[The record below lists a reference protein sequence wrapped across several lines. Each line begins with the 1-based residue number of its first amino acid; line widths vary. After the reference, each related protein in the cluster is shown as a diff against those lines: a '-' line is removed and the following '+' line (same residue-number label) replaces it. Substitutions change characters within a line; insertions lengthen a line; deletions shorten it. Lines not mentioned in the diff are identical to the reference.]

1 MVKKLSS
8 KMKYLLQLGRYN
20 YPTGGFLLM
29 WPCFW
34 GVFYELNYSTEIIK
48 ILILFFIGSFV
59 MRGAG
64 CCINDL
70 LDKDIDKKVSRTRKR
85 PLVTKKLSDTDVIW
99 FLIFQLIIGLFVVL
113 NFEEKTIIFSFSI
126 IPLIFIYPLF
136 KRFTNF
142 PQLFLGIVFNWGII
156 IGFLTQNNSLNLGI
170 FFLYLSGI
178 FFTICYDTIYA
189 FQDIKDDKKAG
200 VKSLAIFLENK
211 PNLIIFMI
219 YLLSFFFFVLSII
232 YLNQRFWN
240 SLLISITILIC
251 YSLQYLAF
259 IKKKSLKTIFDSS
272 NLVGA
277 IISTV
282 LYLQNYL

>member
-1 MVKKLSS
+1 
-8 KMKYLLQLGRYN
+8 
-20 YPTGGFLLM
+20 
-29 WPCFW
+29 
-34 GVFYELNYSTEIIK
+34 
-48 ILILFFIGSFV
+48 

-156 IGFLTQNNSLNLGI
+156 IGFLTQNHSLNLGI
-170 FFLYLSGI
+170 FFYI
-178 FFTICYDTIYA
+178 FQGF
-189 FQDIKDDKKAG
+189 
-200 VKSLAIFLENK
+200 FL
-211 PNLIIFMI
+211 LFAMIQFM
-219 YLLSFFFFVLSII
+219 LF
-232 YLNQRFWN
+232 
-240 SLLISITILIC
+240 
-251 YSLQYLAF
+251 
-259 IKKKSLKTIFDSS
+259 KT
-272 NLVGA
+272 
-277 IISTV
+277 
-282 LYLQNYL
+282 

>member
-142 PQLFLGIVFNWGII
+142 PQLFLGIIFNWGII

-240 SLLISITILIC
+240 SLLISTTILIC

-277 IISTV
+277 IISTI

>member
-8 KMKYLLQLGRYN
+8 KMKYLLQIGRYN
-20 YPTGGFLLM
+20 YPTGAFLLM

-70 LDKDIDKKVSRTRKR
+70 LDKDLDKKVSRTRKR
-85 PLVTKKLSDTDVIW
+85 PLVTKKLSNSDVIW
-99 FLIFQLIIGLFVVL
+99 FLIFQLIVGLFVVL
-113 NFEEKTIIFSFSI
+113 NFEEKTIIYSFAI

-156 IGFLTQNNSLNLGI
+156 IGFLTQNNNLNLGI

-189 FQDIKDDKKAG
+189 FQDIEDDKKAG
-200 VKSLAIFLENK
+200 IKSLAIFLENK
-211 PNLIIFMI
+211 PNFIILMI

-240 SLLISITILIC
+240 SLFTSATILLC
-251 YSLQYLAF
+251 YSFQYLAF
-259 IKKKSLKTIFDSS
+259 IKKKSLKSIFDSS

-277 IISTV
+277 IISV
-282 LYLQNYL
+282 ILYLQNYL

>member
-142 PQLFLGIVFNWGII
+142 PQLFLGIIFNWGII

-189 FQDIKDDKKAG
+189 FQDIEDDKKAG

-219 YLLSFFFFVLSII
+219 YLLSFFFFVLSLV

-240 SLLISITILIC
+240 SFLISITILIC

-277 IISTV
+277 IISTI

>member
-240 SLLISITILIC
+240 SLLISTTILIC

-277 IISTV
+277 IISTI

>member
-142 PQLFLGIVFNWGII
+142 PQLFLGIIFNWGII

-240 SLLISITILIC
+240 SLLISTTILIC

>member
-1 MVKKLSS
+1 M
-8 KMKYLLQLGRYN
+8 
-20 YPTGGFLLM
+20 
-29 WPCFW
+29 
-34 GVFYELNYSTEIIK
+34 
-48 ILILFFIGSFV
+48 
-59 MRGAG
+59 
-64 CCINDL
+64 
-70 LDKDIDKKVSRTRKR
+70 
-85 PLVTKKLSDTDVIW
+85 VTKKLSDTDVIW

-219 YLLSFFFFVLSII
+219 YLLSFFFFVLYII

-240 SLLISITILIC
+240 SLLISTTILIC

-277 IISTV
+277 IISTI

>member
-219 YLLSFFFFVLSII
+219 YLLSFF
-232 YLNQRFWN
+232 
-240 SLLISITILIC
+240 SLYCRL
-251 YSLQYLAF
+251 F
-259 IKKKSLKTIFDSS
+259 I
-272 NLVGA
+272 
-277 IISTV
+277 
-282 LYLQNYL
+282 

>member
-1 MVKKLSS
+1 
-8 KMKYLLQLGRYN
+8 MKYLLQLGRYN

-142 PQLFLGIVFNWGII
+142 PQLFLGIIFNWGII

-189 FQDIKDDKKAG
+189 FQDIEDDKKAG

-219 YLLSFFFFVLSII
+219 YLLSFFFFVLSLV

-240 SLLISITILIC
+240 SFLISITILIC

-277 IISTV
+277 IISTI

>member
-1 MVKKLSS
+1 
-8 KMKYLLQLGRYN
+8 MKYLLQLGRYN

-142 PQLFLGIVFNWGII
+142 PQLFLGIIFNWGII

-240 SLLISITILIC
+240 SLLISTTILIC

-277 IISTV
+277 IISTI

>member
-170 FFLYLSGI
+170 FFYI
-178 FFTICYDTIYA
+178 FQGF
-189 FQDIKDDKKAG
+189 
-200 VKSLAIFLENK
+200 FL
-211 PNLIIFMI
+211 LFAMIQFM
-219 YLLSFFFFVLSII
+219 LF
-232 YLNQRFWN
+232 
-240 SLLISITILIC
+240 
-251 YSLQYLAF
+251 
-259 IKKKSLKTIFDSS
+259 KT
-272 NLVGA
+272 
-277 IISTV
+277 
-282 LYLQNYL
+282 